1 MRRPATAWS
10 ITLVSVIV
18 TSDWMLSL
26 MRSRSMFA
34 ARMRCLACSARNASS
49 RACSTSAFDPLDRDH
64 RAMAVA
70 LMHNASDIT
79 MNMIADAN
87 AAGVA
92 AREYAGRE

>member
-1 MRRPATAWS
+1 
-10 ITLVSVIV
+10 
-18 TSDWMLSL
+18 
-26 MRSRSMFA
+26 
-34 ARMRCLACSARNASS
+34 
-49 RACSTSAFDPLDRDH
+49 
-64 RAMAVA
+64 MAVA

>member
-1 MRRPATAWS
+1 
-10 ITLVSVIV
+10 
-18 TSDWMLSL
+18 

-49 RACSTSAFDPLDRDH
+49 RACSTSAFDPLDRSH